1 MRLPRICI
9 LLILFS
15 FASCEVQDDEDT
27 SAVFLEA
34 AKSFFSNKENL
45 DGIQGLANA
54 FIPDTGRQ
62 ASEAFDGK
70 ANLDGIGQIVSGIG
84 SLFAGGQGRQGADY
98 YSVIGSVLDSVLNP
112 SKSAKR
118 TTREAE
124 EKHEPS
130 IDMES
135 VMNIGSMLLGQG
147 GNSDFLLGFLPMVMQ
162 NLGGGGNDVEGGPR
176 KKHDHSDHSWYMPPV
191 LEQLHVMWDHFS
203 NSELGQTLW
212 KNSGLSQ
219 FVDQMTDATGRV
231 QYEKL
236 MDSFENPMLR
246 RRWIRGLTN
255 YVGEWISHISDPQIQ
270 QRYLNTM
277 QFVGN
282 SFLKA
287 QGFPKVAMFDATRP
301 AESLS
306 RLADAVAK
314 RHLGIKFES
323 SQYIKPAVAYIQE
336 LVTLASERGFIMSR
350 MNAREISN
358 RLSDVIN
365 HDIVDPVLKTY
376 RAYKW
381 SIKRPECAS
390 QILCT
395 INEKNGQ
402 DKRQSRL
409 RSSLLKMTS
418 YPAAFAVSNK
428 LGTTFWTLYGAI
440 AEHDRCVQKYPAD
453 CSDFHEEEIR
463 VTTESVHS
471 EL

>member
-1 MRLPRICI
+1 M
-9 LLILFS
+9 
-15 FASCEVQDDEDT
+15 
-27 SAVFLEA
+27 
-34 AKSFFSNKENL
+34 K
-45 DGIQGLANA
+45 
-54 FIPDTGRQ
+54 Q

-306 RLADAVAK
+306 R
-314 RHLGIKFES
+314 
-323 SQYIKPAVAYIQE
+323 
-336 LVTLASERGFIMSR
+336 
-350 MNAREISN
+350 
-358 RLSDVIN
+358 
-365 HDIVDPVLKTY
+365 
-376 RAYKW
+376 
-381 SIKRPECAS
+381 
-390 QILCT
+390 
-395 INEKNGQ
+395 
-402 DKRQSRL
+402 
-409 RSSLLKMTS
+409 
-418 YPAAFAVSNK
+418 
-428 LGTTFWTLYGAI
+428 
-440 AEHDRCVQKYPAD
+440 
-453 CSDFHEEEIR
+453 
-463 VTTESVHS
+463 
-471 EL
+471 